1 MAKED
6 LELTIEGKEK
16 LEAELDELKNVR
28 RPANVEALK
37 EARALGD
44 LSENAEYDAARNEQ
58 AVIESRIK
66 ELETILENATI
77 ISADKITGEE
87 VSIGTVV
94 TLEFIEDDETEV
106 YTLVGTKEADVF
118 NNKISTKSPIAM
130 AIMGK
135 KVGDV
140 ATVKCDAGDYDVKV
154 VDIKIAQ

>member
-1 MAKED
+1 MSKED
-6 LELTIEGKEK
+6 LELTIEGKAK
-16 LEAELDELKNVR
+16 LEAELDELINVR
-28 RPANVEALK
+28 RPENVEALK

-58 AVIESRIK
+58 AIIEGRIK
-66 ELETILENATI
+66 ELEKILENATI
-77 ISADKITGEE
+77 ISADKITGNE

>member
-58 AVIESRIK
+58 AVIETRIK

-135 KVGDV
+135 KVGTV

>member
-16 LEAELDELKNVR
+16 LEAELNELKNVR

-58 AVIESRIK
+58 AVIETRIK

-77 ISADKITGEE
+77 ISADKITGED

-135 KVGDV
+135 KVGDI

>member
-1 MAKED
+1 MSKED
-6 LELTIEGKEK
+6 LELTIEGKAK
-16 LEAELDELKNVR
+16 LEAELDELINVR
-28 RPANVEALK
+28 RPENVEALK

-58 AVIESRIK
+58 AIIESRIK
-66 ELETILENATI
+66 ELEKILENATI
-77 ISADKITGEE
+77 ISADKITGNE

-135 KVGDV
+135 KVGEV